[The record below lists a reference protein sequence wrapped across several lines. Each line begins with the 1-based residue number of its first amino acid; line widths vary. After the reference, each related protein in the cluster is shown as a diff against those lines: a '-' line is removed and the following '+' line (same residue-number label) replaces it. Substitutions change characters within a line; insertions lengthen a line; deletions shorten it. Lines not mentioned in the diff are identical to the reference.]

1 MTKALDRILVSAGI
15 IVAVCAVARAEPVA
29 SPVAP
34 ATAAPYPRNRLALV
48 LGIGSPFGEVGLS
61 YQRQLAPSF
70 AIEGGV
76 GAGLTGTQF
85 PLLAKTMTGGGQ
97 MHVYLEV
104 GPSLSLRESKTA
116 LWAVAE
122 VGLELSL
129 GNWIVAFGAKKRR
142 RTCRQMGARTTVLLP
157 HTVNAP
163 RLITP
168 QIGPS
173 FRRGG
178 AL

>member
-129 GNWIVAFGAKKRR
+129 GNWIVAFGAGATVIVAGSVPDFCFGFCDTYSTLDRGFWIPEIRLTLGRR
-142 RTCRQMGARTTVLLP
+142 
-157 HTVNAP
+157 
-163 RLITP
+163 
-168 QIGPS
+168 
-173 FRRGG
+173 F
-178 AL
+178 